1 MWHEWVG
8 WAGVIF
14 VVAVMVE
21 LCRLDLVFLR
31 VLLSESEMTGPSADN
46 SEHSVPLVSVIIPA
60 KDEETHIEQAARA
73 ALASDYKHIEVIL
86 VNDRS
91 ADNTLQIME
100 RVAREDQRVKIFSIS
115 ELPDGWTGKTHAMFQ
130 AAEIASGTILL
141 FTDAD
146 AELTNDAVSR
156 SVDLLGR
163 ERADMVS
170 LLPNFARRGFIED
183 AIYTH
188 LALGISFFYPLCDV
202 NDPTKPAGLASG
214 CFIMIRRSMYNE
226 IGTWSRF
233 KGEVTEDVAISK
245 AVKSAGG
252 KLIVQRGKGMVRT
265 RPFGSIAEVS
275 RFWKRTYY
283 GGLERSVP
291 KILRLT
297 SNFVSLTASCVLFA
311 VSGLAWLGGINTP
324 AMKILF
330 ILTAIVTAGV
340 IIPFSLF
347 IKTERG
353 NWWYGLTAPIGIAIS
368 AGIAFNTLLAVL
380 SDTGIRWRGSTYK

>member
-1 MWHEWVG
+1 MWHDWLG
-8 WAGVIF
+8 WAGIIF
-14 VVAVMVE
+14 VVAVLVE

-31 VLLSESEMTGPSADN
+31 VFLSELKMTGPFADTPGCN
-46 SEHSVPLVSVIIPA
+46 TPLISVIVPA
-60 KDEETHIEQAARA
+60 KDEEQHIEQAARA
-73 ALASDYKHIEVIL
+73 ALASNYKHLEIIL

-91 ADNTLQIME
+91 ADKTPQIME
-100 RVAREDQRVKIFSIS
+100 RLTREDQRVKVISIS
-115 ELPDGWTGKTHAMFQ
+115 ELPPGWTGKTHAMFQ
-130 AAEIASGTILL
+130 AAKVASGTILL

-146 AELTNDAVSR
+146 AELTHDAVSR
-156 SVDLLGR
+156 SVSLLDR

-170 LLPNFARRGFIED
+170 FLPNFARRGFIED

-214 CFIMIRRSMYNE
+214 CFIMIRRGMYEE

-233 KGEVTEDVAISK
+233 RGEVTEDVAMSK

-252 KLIVQRGKGMVRT
+252 KLIVQRGNGMVRT
-265 RPFGSIAEVS
+265 RPFVNIAEVS
-275 RFWKRTYY
+275 QFWKRTYY

-297 SNFVSLTASCVLFA
+297 SSFVSLTAISILFA
-311 VSGLAWLGGINTP
+311 VSGLAWLGGASSP

-330 ILTAIVTAGV
+330 ILTAIGIAAV
-340 IIPFSLF
+340 IVPFSIF

-353 NWWYGLTAPIGIAIS
+353 KWWYGLTAPIGIAIS
-368 AGIAFNTLLAVL
+368 AGIALNTLVTVL
-380 SDTGIRWRGSTYK
+380 SDSGIRWRGSTYK